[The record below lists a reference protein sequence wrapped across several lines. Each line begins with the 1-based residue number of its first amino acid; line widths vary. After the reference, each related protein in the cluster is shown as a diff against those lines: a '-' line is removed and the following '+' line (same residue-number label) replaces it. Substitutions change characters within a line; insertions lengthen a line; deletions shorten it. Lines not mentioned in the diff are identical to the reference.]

1 MVNNGTKK
9 KERRKERFTLRKVN
23 DATNNSV
30 VSLVDPL
37 PVHAGF
43 IYSYCHPKQYYQT
56 TTRTAALLVLVINCV

>member
-43 IYSYCHPKQYYQT
+43 IYSYCHPNNIIKQQQE
-56 TTRTAALLVLVINCV
+56 LLLC